1 MWKSWAAKKCGG
13 VRIDYAQAEQLGED
27 YRVPGE
33 VATRR
38 PDYQHVLKGSIR
50 SLTDQGA
57 S

>member
-27 YRVPGE
+27 HRVPGE

-38 PDYQHVLKGSIR
+38 PDYQHVLKGSIS